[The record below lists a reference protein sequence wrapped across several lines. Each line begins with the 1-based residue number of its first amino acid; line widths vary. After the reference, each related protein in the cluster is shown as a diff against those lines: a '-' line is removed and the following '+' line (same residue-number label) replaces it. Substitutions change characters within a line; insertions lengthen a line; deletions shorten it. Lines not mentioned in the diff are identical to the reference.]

1 MQTVSLATKGLNEEN
16 RMVFEPSAVD
26 SSDVTGPIAR
36 SDCGTK
42 LESGCGGTATPI
54 LILSSAVRSVGS
66 PRKKYATPSM

>member
-16 RMVFEPSAVD
+16 RMVFASPTAS
-26 SSDVTGPIAR
+26 SSDVAGPIAR

-66 PRKKYATPSM
+66 PRKKYATPSI